1 MIRSIAPGLQ
11 RIACSSAFPT
21 VIVVSGVDTTTA
33 PAVVNTPV
41 EASKLAL
48 TFFNLALSAALTS
61 T

>member
-21 VIVVSGVDTTTA
+21 VIVVSSVDTTTA

-41 EASKLAL
+41 VPSK
-48 TFFNLALSAALTS
+48 
-61 T
+61 